1 MNKSGE
7 DKNASQ
13 RKADHIDLAFN
24 SQTPG
29 NSSDTRFYYEPVT
42 ANPANIE
49 LATNFMGLTYE
60 NPLWISSM
68 TGGAQKAGVINKNLA
83 MLSSKYGLGMG
94 LGSCR
99 QLLYDDT
106 YLGDFAVRKYIGDRP
121 LYANLG
127 IAQMESL
134 VSGKELE
141 KVKEL
146 IKKLNADGLI
156 IHVNPLQEFIQPEG
170 DRLNLPAIE
179 TIKNVLDSLDCNI
192 IVKEVGQGMGPESLR
207 ALLQLPLAAIETAA
221 FGGTNFA
228 KLEML
233 RQKSEYAEQYAG
245 FINVGHDA
253 GDMVN
258 MINKLLEEAGNEV
271 LCRNIIISG
280 GVKSFLDG
288 YYYMEKINLPAIYG
302 MASQFL
308 KYALISFEVLDQFMT
323 YHLEGLKMA
332 RAFLRIKYN

>member
-1 MNKSGE
+1 MDKSAE
-7 DKNASQ
+7 DTNASN

-24 SQTPG
+24 SQTAG
-29 NSSDTRFYYEPVT
+29 KSSDTRFYYEPII
-42 ANPANIE
+42 ANPANID
-49 LATNFMGLTYE
+49 LATDFMGVTYD
-60 NPLWISSM
+60 NPIWISSM

-83 MLSSKYGLGMG
+83 MLSKKYGLGMG

-106 YLGDFAVRKYIGDRP
+106 YLSDFDVRKHIGDRP
-121 LYANLG
+121 LFANLG
-127 IAQMESL
+127 IAQMEVL
-134 VSGKELE
+134 VSE
-141 KVKEL
+141 KQLDKVVEL

-170 DRLNLPAIE
+170 DRLHLPAID
-179 TIKNVLDSLDCNI
+179 TIKNAIDSLNCDI

-253 GDMVN
+253 GDMIE
-258 MINKLLEEAGNEV
+258 MINILPDEMGNEV

-288 YYYMEKINLPAIYG
+288 YYYMEKIKLPAIYG

-308 KYALISFEVLDQFMT
+308 KYALISFEVLDQFMSH
-323 YHLEGLKMA
+323 HLEGLKMA
-332 RAFLRIKYN
+332 RAFLRIKNN